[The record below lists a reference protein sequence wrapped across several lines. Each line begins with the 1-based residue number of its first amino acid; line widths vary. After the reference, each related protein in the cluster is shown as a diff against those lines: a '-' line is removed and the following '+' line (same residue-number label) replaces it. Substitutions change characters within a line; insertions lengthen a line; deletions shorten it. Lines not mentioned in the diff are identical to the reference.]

1 MIKIISFN
9 KIFLKFTKGG
19 TFLKEKTI
27 YFEDELND
35 EFSGV
40 VRNTIKIDGD
50 FEYIKKSSLW
60 NLTSFFVYRII
71 MLPFAWLYTKIKFK
85 HKIVNKKVLKQT
97 NSGYF
102 MYGNHTLMG
111 GDAFIPNMVNL
122 PKKTYTIVH
131 PDNLS
136 KFGLKNFLQM
146 NGALPLPATT
156 SATKNFIEAIEKR
169 VIEGHAIQI
178 YPEAH
183 IWPYYTK
190 IRPFKSTSFRY
201 PVKFDEPTYCFTNT
215 FHKRKFSKK
224 PKVITYVDGP
234 FYPNKDLPLK
244 EREQD
249 LRDRVYETMRLRSE
263 LNTYEYIK
271 YEKKE
276 NTND

>member
-1 MIKIISFN
+1 MKQ
-9 KIFLKFTKGG
+9 
-19 TFLKEKTI
+19 KTI

-35 EFSGV
+35 EFSGI

-60 NLTSFFVYRII
+60 NLTSFFVYRIV
-71 MLPFAWLYTKIKFK
+71 MVPVAWLYTKIKFR
-85 HKIVNKKVLKQT
+85 HKVVNKKVLKKT
-97 NSGYF
+97 DGGYF
-102 MYGNHTLMG
+102 MFGNHTLMG
-111 GDAFIPNMVNL
+111 GDAFIPNVINL

-156 SATKNFIEAIEKR
+156 SATKNFMEAIEKR

-234 FYPNKDLPLK
+234 FYPNKDLPPK

-271 YEKKE
+271 YERKE